1 MSAATDKERV
11 APSRWPHPEAR
22 RTFCAMTDDLG
33 PRLQRSLGD
42 AFAIERELGG
52 GGMARVYLARD
63 AALDRHVVIK
73 VLDLE
78 GAVAAS
84 AERFR
89 REIKLI
95 AQLQHPHIVPVLTA
109 GGDDTLLWYAMPYV
123 AGESLRARLVR
134 EGALPLADAL
144 RIARELLD
152 ALAFAHDHGVVHRD
166 VKPENILLEGR
177 HAVVADFGVAK
188 ALAEA
193 GVSGGGLTSI
203 GLALGTPA
211 YMAPEQAMA
220 DATTN
225 HRADLYAAGAVL
237 YEMLAGSAP
246 FGGSAQAVIAAHL
259 TTPVPRI
266 EERRND
272 VPSAVAALIVRLM
285 AKNPAERPQS
295 AHEVATVLESV
306 VTPGGSGYLTAA
318 TPAGGAMTAPA
329 ATGPPRTAPT
339 VLRRAALFGGVV
351 VAMVVAGLWLKSRAD
366 ATPVVDGAD
375 VIAVIPFGSTGDSTL
390 ARLGRDLVVTMSTNL
405 DGVGS
410 LRAVDAM
417 SVLQRAQQLPQPVP
431 LADARAL
438 GAALGARSVLHG
450 SLVREGALVRANLG
464 LYPVGGGDAIARF
477 STIGSPDSVR
487 ALTDSLSG
495 ALLRLV
501 WTRGTPPSPLLADVA
516 TASGDALRAFLAGE
530 VAFAHSD
537 MLGAIA
543 AYERAVAA
551 DSLFAQAWLR
561 IDYSRSLFLLP
572 PDTTVRRTLRALR
585 GRLPA
590 RDRELLELRLA
601 TGITTRER
609 IDSGRVL
616 AARYPDYHTA
626 QYEVGDDIIHGG
638 PLVGIPI
645 SEALPYLGRLEVL
658 APNHADNALH
668 RSMVAGILGDTVEL
682 RQSALDMIARAPN
695 QLGEFG
701 RSVLR
706 VLDGRRSGRPV
717 PFDSLV
723 AGLPAVAELLSQNP
737 GFAWFPGQFWA
748 PGGTPSESEALMAAT
763 RRSGVLAGYRGAML
777 YSAGALDVS
786 RGNVAKGV
794 ETLAAVELLSAPTFA
809 QLGAVRAAAQGAWL
823 GLLPVAEAGAVV
835 ARTRER
841 LKDLRGTDAIELA
854 WAEGV
859 VAIAA
864 GDSLR
869 LRRAIAQVSDTTAFR
884 ANVSRGLRALWRE
897 RTTGLTDSLIAS
909 EDAAMAASTTFM
921 PAISLTRLA
930 IGRDLTRRGDPE
942 RAEYYLQW
950 TDALVTL
957 PRNVAVNSTM
967 LGYNSYDRGLARE
980 AAGDRTGAIL
990 HLQRFVELVDQPT
1003 PALQS
1008 QADDAKARLKR
1019 LTARDP

>member
-1 MSAATDKERV
+1 M
-11 APSRWPHPEAR
+11 P
-22 RTFCAMTDDLG
+22 DDLG

-63 AALDRHVVIK
+63 AALDRRVVIK

-78 GAVAAS
+78 GAIAAS
-84 AERFR
+84 GERFR

-152 ALAFAHDHGVVHRD
+152 ALAFAHEHGVVHRD

-188 ALAEA
+188 ALSEA
-193 GVSGGGLTSI
+193 GVSGAGLTSV

-225 HRADLYAAGAVL
+225 HRADLYAAGAVM
-237 YEMLAGSAP
+237 YEMLAGAAP
-246 FGGSAQAVIAAHL
+246 YTGAAQAVVAAHL
-259 TTPVPRI
+259 TAPIPRI

-272 VPSAVAALIVRLM
+272 VPPAVASLIFRLL

-295 AHEVATVLESV
+295 AHEVAVALEGV
-306 VTPGGSGYLTAA
+306 TTPGGGFVTTPTPSPATVTGAFLASIGAVPLPNASRASTWRRRSIAA
-318 TPAGGAMTAPA
+318 ASVA
-329 ATGPPRTAPT
+329 A
-339 VLRRAALFGGVV
+339 VV
-351 VAMVVAGLWLKSRAD
+351 VAGVWFKSRAE
-366 ATPVVDGAD
+366 AAPVVEGAD
-375 VIAVIPFGSTGDSTL
+375 VIAVVPFGSTGDSVL

-405 DGVGS
+405 DGVGL

-438 GAALGARSVLHG
+438 GEALGARSVLHG

-464 LYPVGGGDAIARF
+464 LYPVGEGDAIARF

-487 ALTDSLSG
+487 ALTDSLSA

-501 WTRGTPPSPLLADVA
+501 WTRGKPPSPLLADVA

-530 VAFAHSD
+530 AAFGRSD
-537 MLGAIA
+537 IPGAIA

-561 IDYSRSLFLLP
+561 IDYSRALFLMG
-572 PDTTVRRTLRALR
+572 PDTIVRRKVRELS

-590 RDRELLELRLA
+590 RDRELLELRIA

-626 QYEVGDDIIHGG
+626 QYEAGDDIIHGG

-645 SEALPYLGRLEVL
+645 SEALPYLQRLEVL

-668 RSMVAGILGDTVEL
+668 RAMVALVLGDTVEL
-682 RQSALDMIARAPN
+682 RQSALDVVARAPN

-701 RSVLR
+701 RSILR
-706 VLDGRRSGRPV
+706 VLEGRRTGRPI
-717 PFDSLV
+717 PLDSLV
-723 AGLPAVAELLSQNP
+723 AGLPGIADLLSQNP
-737 GFAWFPGQFWA
+737 DFAWFPGQFWA
-748 PGGTPSESEALMAAT
+748 PGGAPGESEAHLVAA
-763 RRSGVLAGYRGAML
+763 RRSGMFAGHRGAML
-777 YSAGALDVS
+777 HSEGSLDVS

-794 ETLAAVELLSAPTFA
+794 ETLAAVELFNAPTSA
-809 QLGAVRAAAQGAWL
+809 RLAAARAAAQGAWL
-823 GLLPVAEAGAVV
+823 GLLPAADAGAAV
-835 ARTRER
+835 ARARER
-841 LKDLRGTDAIELA
+841 LKDLRGIDAIELA

-864 GDSLR
+864 GDSVR

-897 RTTGLTDSLIAS
+897 RATGLTDSLIAS
-909 EDAAMAASTTFM
+909 EDAAMVASTTFT
-921 PAISLTRLA
+921 PAISLNRLA
-930 IGRDLTRRGDPE
+930 IGRDLTRRGNPE
-942 RAEYYLQW
+942 RAEHYLQW
-950 TDALVTL
+950 TDAVGTST
-957 PRNVAVNSTM
+957 RNVAVVSTM

-1003 PALQS
+1003 PALQP
-1008 QADDAKARLKR
+1008 QLDDAKARIKR
-1019 LTARDP
+1019 LTARD